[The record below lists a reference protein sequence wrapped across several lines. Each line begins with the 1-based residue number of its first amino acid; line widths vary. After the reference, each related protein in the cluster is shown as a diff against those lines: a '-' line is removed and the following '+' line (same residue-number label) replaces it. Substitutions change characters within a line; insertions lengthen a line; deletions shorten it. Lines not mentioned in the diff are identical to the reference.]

1 MTSRKSPTWPSG
13 FRTTA
18 WERDAPNKVWGPN
31 YCRDC
36 RTNCIYYYY
45 LKLVSTHYNREQS
58 CLNPLGI
65 CKKSA
70 KDAHGNQG
78 QGFGCIPPSLRK
90 FDTHLEVQACSPVE
104 LVSSLPLPTH
114 SAQTCRHRCLG
125 MAWASSDDNPHLRLS
140 LLPFFPPTF
149 RAHFTGVLRL
159 SQASNCEYGR
169 KKCPPRIESKYHTIS
184 LCPLNS
190 TFLISHGQPQTEYS
204 ACREKRQSESSEQ
217 SESSREGSPPYQ
229 RV

>member
-18 WERDAPNKVWGPN
+18 WERDAPNKVWRAN

-65 CKKSA
+65 CEKSA

-78 QGFGCIPPSLRK
+78 QGVWMHTTQSTEVRHPPGG
-90 FDTHLEVQACSPVE
+90 
-104 LVSSLPLPTH
+104 SSLFASRTCLKSPLTYPL
-114 SAQTCRHRCLG
+114 SSNMSSPLSRHG
-125 MAWASSDDNPHLRLS
+125 MS
-140 LLPFFPPTF
+140 LL
-149 RAHFTGVLRL
+149 
-159 SQASNCEYGR
+159 
-169 KKCPPRIESKYHTIS
+169 
-184 LCPLNS
+184 
-190 TFLISHGQPQTEYS
+190 
-204 ACREKRQSESSEQ
+204 
-217 SESSREGSPPYQ
+217 
-229 RV
+229 